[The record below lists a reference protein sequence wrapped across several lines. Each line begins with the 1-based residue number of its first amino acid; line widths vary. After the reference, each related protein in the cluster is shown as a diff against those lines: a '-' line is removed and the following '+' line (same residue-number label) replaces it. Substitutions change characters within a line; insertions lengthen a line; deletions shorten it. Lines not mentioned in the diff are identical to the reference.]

1 MELGKKYFAVDLK
14 QPIATAI
21 TEGVCHQFT
30 INNAGWISVALVPTT
45 GNVVLA
51 KVKSCFETR
60 AEAEM
65 FYENN
70 HKRQTEIEAIAKE
83 ANDKIEAIREMIF
96 GKPEFP
102 EMAVGYVAPKEESK
116 PEEPKAE
123 GE

>member
-30 INNAGWISVALVPTT
+30 INNAGWISVAIVPER

-60 AEAEM
+60 ADAEM

-70 HKRQTEIEAIAKE
+70 HKRQAEIDEIAKE
-83 ANDKIEAIREMIF
+83 ANAKIDAIREIIF

-102 EMAVGYVAPKEESK
+102 EMAVGYVAPKEE
-116 PEEPKAE
+116 PKTE